1 MSLKARIIFGVFLSI
16 LNLITI
22 ILSCLLM
29 KNINTAD
36 IYTLLCINITNLLLY
51 VISMLKLFAPVK
63 LMKFHYGY
71 DKFTHSTFKGY
82 DISRN
87 VLYAFLFKFRGLIY
101 VGFNV
106 FFSLCV
112 IILYLII

>member
-36 IYTLLCINITNLLLY
+36 IYTLLCINITN
-51 VISMLKLFAPVK
+51 FA
-63 LMKFHYGY
+63 
-71 DKFTHSTFKGY
+71 
-82 DISRN
+82 IICN
-87 VLYAFLFKFRGLIY
+87 IY
-101 VGFNV
+101 VKVVCSSKTNEI
-106 FFSLCV
+106 SLR
-112 IILYLII
+112 L